1 MMRARLPKAS
11 AEDGFALVAA
21 MAVIVALLAVG
32 TAAVAASLSGMHTA
46 YVGEQDMQALEGAES
61 AADMGWNR
69 LNLVSID
76 SLGLSITAPCLS
88 WALNGD
94 ITAVAALVL
103 GSESWC
109 PSVSVPVP
117 GVSSASYQVTNL
129 TLGSREI
136 VGTATVGKVTRRV
149 ELTLNQKSTGAS
161 LFGPYA
167 LESKTSLDFRN
178 GSLVKGAGVRSDG
191 SIELEDTE
199 VPCHVPNGPITPG
212 PGQSVTTTNNAG
224 LCGNSTTP
232 ATSDI
237 TWPAI
242 TVPTSNNDSRICVSS
257 EDPCHGTVTWNALA
271 ASLNLQNSGDSVTL
285 TGNTYVFCSLTME
298 NGTLNIDPSNGK
310 PVQIYFL
317 PPLNCIA
324 DGMSPGSTDL
334 NIQNTSAYIDNETGL
349 GAAGLQIY
357 IEGDNNV
364 QLLNSASTPIRA
376 DIYAPAGSVSTTN
389 QVTFF
394 GAIAANS
401 IPLTAAN
408 ATITYDSSSSTV
420 TGGAGSILYAESEY
434 VECPPTPAVGA
445 APDNGCP
452 ERRPPQLAPAN
463 PRDQK
468 ATRLTLRF
476 AATRGTMCA

>member
-1 MMRARLPKAS
+1 MRAHLPKPS

-32 TAAVAASLSGMHTA
+32 GAAVAASLSGMHTA
-46 YVGEQDMQALEGAES
+46 YAGEQDMQALEAAES

-76 SLGLSITAPCLS
+76 SLGLSITTPCLS

-94 ITAVAALVL
+94 ITAVGALVF

-117 GVSSASYQVTNL
+117 GATSASYQVTNL
-129 TLGSREI
+129 TLGDREI
-136 VGTATVGKVTRRV
+136 VGTATVGNVTRRV
-149 ELTLNQKSTGAS
+149 ELTLNQKTTAQS

-167 LESKTSLDFRN
+167 LESKTSLDFQN
-178 GSLVKGAGVRSDG
+178 GSIVKGAGVRSDG
-191 SIELEDTE
+191 SIELQDTE

-232 ATSDI
+232 ATSTL
-237 TWPAI
+237 TWPTV
-242 TVPTSNNDSRICVSS
+242 TVPTSNNDSRICVSG
-257 EDPCHGTVTWNALA
+257 EDPCVSASWNPLAL
-271 ASLNLQNSGDSVTL
+271 SLTIQNTGNSVTL
-285 TGNTYVFCSLTME
+285 TGNTYVFCSLTMN
-298 NGTLNIDPSNGK
+298 NGTLYIDPSNGK

-324 DGMSPGSTDL
+324 DGMSNGSTDL
-334 NIQNTSAYIDNETGL
+334 NIQNTSAWIDNETGL

-357 IEGDNNV
+357 VEGDNNV
-364 QLLNSASTPIRA
+364 QLLNSTSTPLRA
-376 DIYAPAGSVSTTN
+376 DIYAPSGSVNATN
-389 QVTFF
+389 QLTFY

-401 IPLTAAN
+401 IPLLAAN
-408 ATITYDSSSSTV
+408 ATINYDSSSSTV
-420 TGGAGSILYAESEY
+420 TGGTGSILYAESEY
-434 VECPPTPAVGA
+434 VECPPTPAAGA

-452 ERRPPQLAPAN
+452 
-463 PRDQK
+463 
-468 ATRLTLRF
+468 
-476 AATRGTMCA
+476 

>member
-1 MMRARLPKAS
+1 MRAHLPKPS

-32 TAAVAASLSGMHTA
+32 GAAVAASLSGMHTA
-46 YVGEQDMQALEGAES
+46 YAGEQDMQALEAAES

-76 SLGLSITAPCLS
+76 SLGLSITTPCLS

-94 ITAVAALVL
+94 ITAVGALVF

-117 GVSSASYQVTNL
+117 GATSASYQVTNL
-129 TLGSREI
+129 TLGDREI
-136 VGTATVGKVTRRV
+136 VGTATVGNVTRRV
-149 ELTLNQKSTGAS
+149 ELTLNQKTTAQS

-167 LESKTSLDFRN
+167 LESKTSLDFQN
-178 GSLVKGAGVRSDG
+178 GSIVKGAGVRSDG
-191 SIELEDTE
+191 SIELQDTE

-232 ATSDI
+232 ATSGI
-237 TWPAI
+237 SWQTI
-242 TVPTSNNDSRICVSS
+242 TVPTSNNDSRICVSG

-298 NGTLNIDPSNGK
+298 NGTLNVDPSNGK

-324 DGMSPGSTDL
+324 DGMSAGSTDL
-334 NIQNTSAYIDNETGL
+334 NVQNTTAYINNETGL

-357 IEGDNNV
+357 VEGDNTV
-364 QLLNSASTPIRA
+364 QLLNQASTALHA
-376 DIYAPAGSVSTTN
+376 DIYAPTGTVDLTN
-389 QVTFF
+389 QSVLY
-394 GAIAANS
+394 GAIAAYS

-408 ATITYDSSSSTV
+408 ATVNYDSSSSTV

-434 VECPPTPAVGA
+434 VECTPTPATGA

-452 ERRPPQLAPAN
+452 
-463 PRDQK
+463 
-468 ATRLTLRF
+468 
-476 AATRGTMCA
+476 